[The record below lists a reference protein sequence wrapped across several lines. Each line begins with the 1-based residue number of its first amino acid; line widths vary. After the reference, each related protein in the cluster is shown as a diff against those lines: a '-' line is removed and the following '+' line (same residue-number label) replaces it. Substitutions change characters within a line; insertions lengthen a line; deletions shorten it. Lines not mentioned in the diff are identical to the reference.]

1 MDRVKAAEKKQS
13 MKEAF
18 KYICKTYN
26 VVDED
31 IRDCTERNIKA
42 RVAFIK
48 LAHNKYGISLQA
60 IGETLGGRTE
70 ECLITYLEM
79 EDE

>member
-1 MDRVKAAEKKQS
+1 MDRRIAAEKKQN

-18 KYICKTYN
+18 EYICKTYN

-42 RVAFIK
+42 RAAFIK
-48 LAHNKYGISLQA
+48 LAHNEYGISLQV
-60 IGETLGGRTE
+60 IGEQLGGRTE
-70 ECLITYLEM
+70 ECLIEYLEM
-79 EDE
+79 SND